1 MITIYD
7 NFFSKNVLHAII
19 DRSKSTQL
27 YTFEEH
33 REHTE
38 NYMIGNWYGKRS
50 YNLIDEDQLLN
61 ALILDELL
69 FRHLFHRPV
78 TMIDSYIHLRSNNDH
93 EDYIHIDPADF
104 SLIIYLSPTNLCSGT
119 KFYTSI
125 EETNKDNETM
135 FVKYVQNRAIL
146 FHSGIAHAA
155 YKNFG
160 NNIDDGRLTLNAFLK
175 FC

>member
-69 FRHLFHRPV
+69 FRHFFMV
-78 TMIDSYIHLRSNNDH
+78 TYKLPIAICFCKPTLWKCQALRSLPWLMQ
-93 EDYIHIDPADF
+93 EQSRP
-104 SLIIYLSPTNLCSGT
+104 
-119 KFYTSI
+119 K
-125 EETNKDNETM
+125 
-135 FVKYVQNRAIL
+135 
-146 FHSGIAHAA
+146 
-155 YKNFG
+155 
-160 NNIDDGRLTLNAFLK
+160 
-175 FC
+175 